1 MMFDMRWDELRE
13 GISGLLEETWGRLSK
28 RIICT
33 LEQRLGHSA
42 LVLCSV
48 LASHV

>member
-1 MMFDMRWDELRE
+1 MMFDMWWDELRE
-13 GISGLLEETWGRLSK
+13 GIQKLLGETLGRLSK
-28 RIICT
+28 RILCT

-42 LVLCSV
+42 PILCSI